1 MGLAPRRSS
10 CREDHRDWDR
20 AGRRGRGVGVG
31 ATKALGQ
38 VGDGELLAPSSVPAR
53 PAVYSSGT
61 LSGAVYGMRVLTP
74 SYS

>member
-1 MGLAPRRSS
+1 LRPAAVAAVKTIVTGTELA
-10 CREDHRDWDR
+10 EG
-20 AGRRGRGVGVG
+20 AEVGVG